1 MGEDATTRMNEQ
13 LRVWTDDGWQLEHV
27 LEARNLQFAWVDYTL
42 FWVKG

>member
-13 LRVWTDDGWQLEHV
+13 LQAWTDDGWQLEHV
-27 LEARNLQFAWVDYTL
+27 LEDRNFQFGWVDYTL